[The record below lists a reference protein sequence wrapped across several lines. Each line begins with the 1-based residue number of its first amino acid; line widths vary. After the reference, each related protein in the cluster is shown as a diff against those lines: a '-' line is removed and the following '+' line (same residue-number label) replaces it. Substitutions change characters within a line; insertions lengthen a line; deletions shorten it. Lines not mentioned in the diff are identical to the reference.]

1 MSEVK
6 GSLQT
11 WVTLFWNDY
20 IHNLVSP
27 LAKMQAFENQRA
39 VYSSYMSTGARR
51 QKALLF
57 DPPANEP
64 YQTQALKGEV
74 IGLGGIA
81 DNMHLQQGITRL

>member
-1 MSEVK
+1 
-6 GSLQT
+6 
-11 WVTLFWNDY
+11 
-20 IHNLVSP
+20 
-27 LAKMQAFENQRA
+27 

-64 YQTQALKGEV
+64 YQTQAPKGDV

-81 DNMHLQQGITRL
+81 EDMHLQQGITRL